1 MLGAAMIP
9 LSILDLCPVVQG
21 STPEVSL
28 RNSRDLAQQAER
40 WGFNRYWL
48 AEHHNMPGIASAATA
63 VVIGFIAGATSTIRV
78 GSGGVMLPNHA
89 PLVIAEQFGTLASL
103 YPGRI
108 DPGLGRAPGAD
119 GLTTV
124 ALRRDPH
131 SGADD
136 FPNDVEELRG
146 YFQAVRPGQ
155 KVRAVPGAGLQVPIW
170 ILGSSLFSA
179 HLAAR
184 LGLPYAFASHFA
196 PTDLMAA
203 LAIYRTEFKPSR
215 ELAAPY
221 VMVAVNVLA
230 AESDAAA
237 RHHFTSQQQAF
248 TNLLRGRAG
257 QLLAPPIASMD
268 GYWTPEE
275 QRRTEMLLSFAVVG
289 SPATVQQGLNERI
302 AATGADEV
310 ITTGHV
316 FDHQVRLRSYEI
328 ISQVMLSP
336 ARP

>member
-1 MLGAAMIP
+1 MTAI
-9 LSILDLCPVVQG
+9 SILDLCPVIQG

-28 RNSRDLAQQAER
+28 HNSRDLAQHAER

-108 DPGLGRAPGAD
+108 DLGLGRAPGAD
-119 GLTTV
+119 GLTTI

-131 SGADD
+131 SGADE

-170 ILGSSLFSA
+170 LLGSSLFSA

-203 LAIYRTEFKPSR
+203 LAIYRNEFKPSR
-215 ELAAPY
+215 DLAKPY

-230 AESDAAA
+230 AETDAEA
-237 RHHFTSQQQAF
+237 RHYFTSQQQAF

-257 QLLAPPIASMD
+257 QLLAPPIATMD

-275 QRRTEMLLSFAVVG
+275 RQRTEALLSFAVVG
-289 SPATVQQGLNERI
+289 SPTTVQKGLAERI
-302 AATGADEV
+302 HATGADEI

-316 FDHQVRLRSYEI
+316 FDHQVRLHSYEI
-328 ISQVMLSP
+328 ISQVMNM
-336 ARP
+336 AATV